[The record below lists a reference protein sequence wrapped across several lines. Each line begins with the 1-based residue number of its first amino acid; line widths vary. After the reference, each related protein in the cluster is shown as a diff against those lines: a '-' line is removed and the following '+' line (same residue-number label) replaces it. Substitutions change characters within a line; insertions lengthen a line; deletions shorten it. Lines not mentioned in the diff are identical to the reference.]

1 MKINFPI
8 SFLVSMTGFIFLPC
22 LSVHAQETANEVLDR
37 DEYFR
42 RLEERALSLS
52 QKFADISGTEPVLLI
67 TPRKAKTYTSPPQAP
82 ITYPP
87 QSFYDALPGPQPEY
101 EKPPVSIE
109 QNNTAPSTQQFVDD
123 QVIEFQPTMED
134 KRGQY
139 YLRPFI
145 ALQVPRNQKYN
156 SLGLGINE
164 LDSYAGYSLGL
175 HAGKRI
181 ENFTVGLR
189 LCYFYNEMA
198 KRNGIFRIDAE
209 NELLAFSGTAGFS
222 ASMTERLS
230 FDFGLGLGFGNRLNV
245 STLKIDTLPTAPVS
259 SSFEKTV
266 FTYEFSM
273 LLDYAYSE
281 NLSVFGGY
289 RLVGASD
296 NGPFDRMV
304 SHLFEV
310 GVGAN
315 F

>member
-8 SFLVSMTGFIFLPC
+8 PFLVSITGF
-22 LSVHAQETANEVLDR
+22 LSLGCFFAHAQEAANEVLDR

-42 RLEERALSLS
+42 RLEQRALSLS
-52 QKFADISGTEPVLLI
+52 QKFADISGTEPVRLI
-67 TPRKAKTYTSPPQAP
+67 TPRKAKTYTPPQTP
-82 ITYPP
+82 ISYSP
-87 QSFYDALPGPQPEY
+87 QSYYDALPGPQPEY
-101 EKPPVSIE
+101 EKPPLSIE
-109 QNNTAPSTQQFVDD
+109 QNNTSPSTQQFVDD

-134 KRGQY
+134 KRGEY
-139 YLRPFI
+139 FLRPFI
-145 ALQVPRNQKYN
+145 GLQVPRKQKLN
-156 SLGLGINE
+156 TPVGINE

-181 ENFTVGLR
+181 ENFTAGLR
-189 LCYFYNEMA
+189 LGYFYNEMA

-209 NELLAFSGTAGFS
+209 NELLALTGTAGFS
-222 ASMTERLS
+222 ASMSEKLS

-245 STLKIDTLPTAPVS
+245 STIKVGILPTSPL

-266 FTYEFSM
+266 FTYEFSL

-281 NLSVFGGY
+281 NLSAFAGY

-296 NGPFDRMV
+296 NGHFDRMV

>member
-8 SFLVSMTGFIFLPC
+8 PFLISMAGFLFLPC
-22 LSVHAQETANEVLDR
+22 FFAQGQGTTNEVLDR

-42 RLEERALSLS
+42 RLEQRALSLS
-52 QKFADISGTEPVLLI
+52 KKFADISGTEPVRLI
-67 TPRKAKTYTSPPQAP
+67 TPRKAKVYTPPQTP
-82 ITYPP
+82 LSYSP
-87 QSFYDALPGPQPEY
+87 QSYYDALPGPQPEY
-101 EKPPVSIE
+101 EKPSVSIE
-109 QNNTAPSTQQFVDD
+109 QNNTAPSTQQFVDN
-123 QVIEFQPTMED
+123 QKIEFQPTMEE
-134 KRGQY
+134 KRGEY

-189 LCYFYNEMA
+189 LGYFYNEMA

-222 ASMTERLS
+222 ASMTDKLS

-281 NLSVFGGY
+281 NLSAFGGY

>member
-8 SFLVSMTGFIFLPC
+8 SFLVSMTGFILLPC

-42 RLEERALSLS
+42 RLEQRALSLS
-52 QKFADISGTEPVLLI
+52 QKFADISGTEPVRLI
-67 TPRKAKTYTSPPQAP
+67 TPRKEKTYTSPPQTP

-87 QSFYDALPGPQPEY
+87 QSYYDALPGPQPEY
-101 EKPPVSIE
+101 EKQPVSIE
-109 QNNTAPSTQQFVDD
+109 QNDTAPSTQQFVDH

-134 KRGQY
+134 KRGEY

-145 ALQVPRNQKYN
+145 ALQVPRDQKFDSSN
-156 SLGLGINE
+156 INE
-164 LDSYAGYSLGL
+164 LDSYVGYSLGL

-181 ENFTVGLR
+181 DNFTAGLR
-189 LCYFYNEMA
+189 LGYFYNEMA
-198 KRNGIFRIDAE
+198 KRSGLIRIEAE
-209 NELLAFSGTAGFS
+209 NELLALTGTVGFS
-222 ASMTERLS
+222 ASMTEKLS
-230 FDFGLGLGFGNRLNV
+230 FDFGLGLGFGNRLN
-245 STLKIDTLPTAPVS
+245 SWTTQILTNSPTAE

-266 FTYEFSM
+266 FTYEFSL

-281 NLSVFGGY
+281 NLSAFGGY

-296 NGPFDRMV
+296 NGQFDRMV

>member
-1 MKINFPI
+1 MKINYPT
-8 SFLVSMTGFIFLPC
+8 SFLVSITGFLCLPC
-22 LSVHAQETANEVLDR
+22 LFAQEQGITNEVLDR

-42 RLEERALSLS
+42 RLEQRALSLS
-52 QKFADISGTEPVLLI
+52 QKFADISGTEPVRLI
-67 TPRKAKTYTSPPQAP
+67 TPRKAKTYAPPQTP
-82 ITYPP
+82 ISYSP
-87 QSFYDALPGPQPEY
+87 QSYYDALPGPQPDY
-101 EKPPVSIE
+101 EKSSVSIE
-109 QNNTAPSTQQFVDD
+109 QNNTAQSGQQFVDE
-123 QVIEFQPTMED
+123 QIIEFRPTMED

-156 SLGLGINE
+156 SFGIGINE
-164 LDSYAGYSLGL
+164 LDSYEGYSLGL

-189 LCYFYNEMA
+189 LGYFYNEMA

-209 NELLAFSGTAGFS
+209 NELLAINGTAGFS
-222 ASMTERLS
+222 ASMTEKLS

-245 STLKIDTLPTAPVS
+245 SSLKVLSLPPVS

-266 FTYEFSM
+266 FSYEFS
-273 LLDYAYSE
+273 LILDYAYSE

-304 SHLFEV
+304 SHLFEA

>member
-8 SFLVSMTGFIFLPC
+8 SFLVSMTGFILLPC

-42 RLEERALSLS
+42 RLEQRALSLS
-52 QKFADISGTEPVLLI
+52 QKFADISGTEPVRLI
-67 TPRKAKTYTSPPQAP
+67 TPRKEKTYTSPPQTP

-87 QSFYDALPGPQPEY
+87 QSYYDALPGPQPEY
-101 EKPPVSIE
+101 EKQPASIE
-109 QNNTAPSTQQFVDD
+109 QNNTAPSTQQFVDH

-134 KRGQY
+134 KRGEY

-145 ALQVPRNQKYN
+145 ALQLPRDQKFDSSN
-156 SLGLGINE
+156 INE
-164 LDSYAGYSLGL
+164 LDSYIGYSLGL

-181 ENFTVGLR
+181 DNFTAGLR
-189 LCYFYNEMA
+189 LGYFYNDMA
-198 KRNGIFRIDAE
+198 KRNGFIRIEAE
-209 NELLAFSGTAGFS
+209 NELLALTGTIGFS
-222 ASMTERLS
+222 ASMTEKLS
-230 FDFGLGLGFGNRLNV
+230 FDFGLGLGFGNRLN
-245 STLKIDTLPTAPVS
+245 SWTTQILTNSPTAE

-266 FTYEFSM
+266 FTYEFSL

-281 NLSVFGGY
+281 NLSAFGGY

-296 NGPFDRMV
+296 NGQFDRMV